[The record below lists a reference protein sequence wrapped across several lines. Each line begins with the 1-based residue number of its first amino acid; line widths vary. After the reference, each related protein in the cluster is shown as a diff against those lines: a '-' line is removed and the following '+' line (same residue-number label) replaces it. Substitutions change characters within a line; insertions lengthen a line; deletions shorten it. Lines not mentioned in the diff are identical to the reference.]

1 MPTGRQQLVV
11 TLPHEMV
18 ELVQRKVASGEY
30 ADESD
35 VISDSLSLL
44 EEREIGLEQWL
55 IEEVGPSYD
64 AMHADPRLGLP
75 LEQVQQAFAARRK
88 TQSDSNK

>member
-1 MPTGRQQLVV
+1 MPTSRQLVV
-11 TLPHEMV
+11 NLPPNLAD
-18 ELVQRKVASGEY
+18 LVQRKVASGEY

-44 EEREIGLEQWL
+44 EERESGLDRWL

-64 AMHADPRLGLP
+64 AMHADPTIGIP
-75 LEQVQQAFAARRK
+75 IEQVQQDFAARRK
-88 TQSDSNK
+88 AQGDSTK